1 MARVMAPV
9 MARAAAVLAIAL
21 LLGGC
26 YESPDVTLH
35 EPGEYKGP
43 DDPFLE
49 KAADPEH
56 QEQLQQRLARGQ
68 TDR

>member
-1 MARVMAPV
+1 MAQV
-9 MARAAAVLAIAL
+9 MARAAAVLAIVL

-35 EPGEYKGP
+35 EPGEYKGEA
-43 DDPFLE
+43 DPFLE